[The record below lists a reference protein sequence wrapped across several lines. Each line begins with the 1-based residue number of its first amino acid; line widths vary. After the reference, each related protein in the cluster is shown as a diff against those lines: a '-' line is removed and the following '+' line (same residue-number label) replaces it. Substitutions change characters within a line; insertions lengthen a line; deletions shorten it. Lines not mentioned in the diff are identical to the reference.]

1 MEISQESK
9 KKIESIMAEF
19 KCPKNFK
26 CYKAGLDNICKAK
39 DRGLVMYIDCLE
51 KDPKECMFAT
61 PFGAEHF
68 CRCPL
73 RVYIVKEL
81 KK

>member
-1 MEISQESK
+1 MNISQECK
-9 KKIESIMAEF
+9 KKIEKIMAEF
-19 KCPKNFK
+19 KCPKDFK
-26 CYKAGLDNICKAK
+26 CYKAGLENICKAK
-39 DRGLVMYIDCLE
+39 DRGLIKYIDCLE
-51 KDPKECMFAT
+51 ADPMDCIFAVA
-61 PFGAEHF
+61 FGTGYF

>member
-1 MEISQESK
+1 MKISPECK
-9 KKIESIMAEF
+9 EKIEKIMTEF
-19 KCPKNFK
+19 KCPKDFK
-26 CYKAGLDNICKAK
+26 CYKAGLENICKAK
-39 DRGLVMYIDCLE
+39 DRGLMSYIDCLE
-51 KDPKECMFAT
+51 KEPQGCVFAI
-61 PFGAEHF
+61 PYGSEYF